1 MKDSDNEYLL
11 DTNVCIAYINAC
23 AKQESKWNLEQRQ
36 VFEKIE
42 SIKISLTLCMSE
54 ATLGELL
61 FGAEKSQNTAKN
73 LKRIEI
79 FQSVVSALP
88 VDVEVWQLFGQ
99 IKAELQKL
107 GKPMADMDTIIAAT
121 AKRYNLILATADAD
135 MKNLDYLK
143 SLTITRENW
152 IKEGIE

>member
-1 MKDSDNEYLL
+1 M
-11 DTNVCIAYINAC
+11 NAC
-23 AKQESKWNLEQRQ
+23 AKAESKWTVEQKQ

-42 SIKISLTLCMSE
+42 SIKTSVTLCMSE

-73 LKRIEI
+73 LTRIEI

-88 VDVEVWQLFGQ
+88 VDIEVWQFFGQ

-135 MKNLDYLK
+135 MKNLDHLK
-143 SLTITRENW
+143 SLTIARENW
-152 IKEGIE
+152 IAKA

>member
-23 AKQESKWNLEQRQ
+23 AKQESKWTLEQKQ
-36 VFEKIE
+36 VFQKIE
-42 SIKISLTLCMSE
+42 SIKTSITLCMSE

-88 VDVEVWQLFGQ
+88 VDVEVWQFFGQ

-135 MKNLDYLK
+135 MDNLDHLK
-143 SLTITRENW
+143 SLTIARENW
-152 IKEGIE
+152 IKKA

>member
-1 MKDSDNEYLL
+1 M
-11 DTNVCIAYINAC
+11 TNVCIAYINAC